1 MIVNIPIEFYRYFA
15 ENPERAT
22 LEYLS
27 IPAGATNP
35 FFRNTEALNEA
46 MRKGYSIAPMIDE
59 DTYLISSDAY
69 CNDNAAR
76 YMHIDLAINR
86 DGVGI
91 SMAHAV
97 GYEQK
102 MTRLMGE
109 EEYSEI
115 EVPIIAFDFVARL
128 KPRVEYGEREM
139 AFDAILALI
148 EELEFKRNYNLSS
161 GLITFDRFQSHHMI
175 SSVRSLGIPTGL
187 LSVDATTSLL
197 KVDFS
202 RQEMVRKVAVPREP
216 SAAMGSLR
224 DALYESRLIL
234 PQMSKADL
242 TRTWVEKEIDESQ
255 FDPDKQKV
263 VKVEGGSDDVI
274 QSVAGSVFNCVN
286 NATDMGF
293 MPDENEAELDHHFD
307 GRIGLPLEDEY
318 TNEDGYV
325 EDDYSTDDTS
335 STNLSIDAMLG
346 N

>member
-1 MIVNIPIEFYRYFA
+1 MIVDVPLEFYRFFA
-15 ENPERAT
+15 ENPERAA

-35 FFRNTEALNEA
+35 FFRNAEAIDEAL
-46 MRKGYSIAPMIDE
+46 RKGMAMPQMIDE
-59 DTYLISSDAY
+59 STYMIREDAY
-69 CNDNAAR
+69 CQDDAAR

-91 SMAHAV
+91 SMCHAV
-97 GYEQK
+97 GYTQK
-102 MTRLMGE
+102 MARQVGE
-109 EEYSEI
+109 EEYAEI
-115 EVPIIAFDFVARL
+115 EVPVISFDFVARL

-148 EELEFKRNYNLSS
+148 EELEFKRRYNLMD

-175 SSVRSLGIPTGL
+175 SSVRNLGIPTGL

-202 RQEMVRKVAVPREP
+202 RQDMVRKVAVPREP

-224 DALYESRLIL
+224 DALYEHRLIL

-242 TRTWVEKEIDESQ
+242 TRTWIEKEIDESQ

-263 VKVEGGSDDVI
+263 VKIEGGSDDVI
-274 QSVAGSVFNCVN
+274 QSVAGAVFNCVN

-293 MPDENEAELDHHFD
+293 MPPLDEVEPDDHYN
-307 GRIGLPLEDEY
+307 GRTGTDLQDEY
-318 TNEDGYV
+318 INEDGYV
-325 EDDYSTDDTS
+325 EDEYDADADSAD
-335 STNLSIDAMLG
+335 LSLNTMLG
-346 N
+346 Y

>member
-1 MIVNIPIEFYRYFA
+1 MIVDVPLEFYKYFA
-15 ENPERAT
+15 ENPERAA

-35 FFRNTEALNEA
+35 FFRNTEAVQEA
-46 MRKGYSIAPMIDE
+46 LHKGMSVPQIIDE
-59 DTYLISSDAY
+59 DTYMITEDGV
-69 CNDNAAR
+69 CHDDAAR

-91 SMAHAV
+91 SMCRAV
-97 GYEQK
+97 GYEPK
-102 MTRLMGE
+102 MMRVMGE

-148 EELEFKRNYNLSS
+148 EELQFRRQYNLAD

-197 KVDFS
+197 KVDFT
-202 RQEMVRKVAVPREP
+202 RQDMVRKIGVPREP
-216 SAAMGSLR
+216 SAAMGALR
-224 DALYESRLIL
+224 DALYEHRLIL
-234 PQMSKADL
+234 PQMSMADQS
-242 TRTWVEKEIDESQ
+242 RTWLEKEIDESQ
-255 FDPDKQKV
+255 FDPDRQKV
-263 VKVEGGSDDVI
+263 VKIEGGSDDVI

-293 MPDENEAELDHHFD
+293 MPDMDEVEEDDHFS
-307 GRIGLPLEDEY
+307 GRVGMSLEDEY
-318 TNEDGYV
+318 INEDGYI
-325 EDDYSTDDTS
+325 EDDYEPDIEEATDLPLNT
-335 STNLSIDAMLG
+335 MLG
-346 N
+346 H